1 MSDTTAYEQLALREM
16 TRWQARM
23 SKTPSAINRLS
34 KGLQTRINRL
44 IPQRVHEIITTA
56 IKQMTRVVLT
66 GSELTTPTPFSL
78 TDTLADREIA
88 VRSRIKWYKRV
99 GAAEGGVTGAGGLLL
114 AFADFPLLLS
124 LKIKLLYDIAAL
136 YGHDITD
143 YRERLYVL
151 YVFQLAFSSQERR
164 QAVLAQLEQWPTF
177 AATLPNDIHQFD
189 WQTFQQEYRDYI
201 DLAKLLQLVPG
212 IGAVVG
218 VVVNWQLLDQL
229 GQTAIQAYR
238 MRWAAGR
245 ALP

>member
-1 MSDTTAYEQLALREM
+1 MPDTTTYEQHALQEM

-23 SKTPSAINRLS
+23 SQSPSAMNRLS
-34 KGLQTRINRL
+34 KRLQTRINRL

-66 GSELTTPTPFSL
+66 GSELTAPTPSL
-78 TDTLADREIA
+78 TDNLADRETE
-88 VRSRIKWYKRV
+88 VRNRIKWYKRV

-124 LKIKLLYDIAAL
+124 LKIKMLYDIAAL
-136 YGHDITD
+136 YGHDVTD

-177 AATLPNDIHQFD
+177 AATLPDDIHQFD

-218 VVVNWQLLDQL
+218 VVVNWRLLDQL
-229 GQTAIQAYR
+229 GETAIQAYR
-238 MRWAAGR
+238 MRWATGR
-245 ALP
+245 MLS

>member
-1 MSDTTAYEQLALREM
+1 MSDTTAYEQYALREM

-23 SKTPSAINRLS
+23 SQSPSAINRLS

-66 GSELTTPTPFSL
+66 GSELTAPAPSL
-78 TDTLADREIA
+78 IAGLADREIA
-88 VRSRIKWYKRV
+88 VRNRIKWYKRV

-136 YGHDITD
+136 YGHDVTD

-164 QAVLAQLEQWPTF
+164 QAVLAQLEQWPTL
-177 AATLPNDIHQFD
+177 AATLPDDIHQFD

-218 VVVNWQLLDQL
+218 VVVNWRLLDQL
-229 GQTAIQAYR
+229 GETAIQAYR
-238 MRWAAGR
+238 MRWTASR